1 MKKASAAMT
10 MASVAA
16 VAIASTAILRSGKL
30 PSTDTI
36 PVETPFVIKA
46 DKAVKETPPM
56 RIAPRGP
63 MRAKAM
69 DVPFI
74 EDFSSASTLGD
85 WGIQDVNNDNN
96 SWEYKESFGLV
107 RCMFPSGSPANDDW
121 LVTPAIN
128 LGKDDIYT
136 LTFSFGSQGSRYA
149 PEALTVTMGTSEY
162 ATRHT
167 TVLFSRDDIL
177 NFWNGSMETVTITL
191 PVEEDGA
198 YYFGFH
204 CTSPS
209 GGYSLYLDDVK
220 VEQNGSYTAPGPVTG
235 FSVIPAAKGALKAD
249 ISLIAPDQTADGEPL
264 SSLDNVKLYRDEEP
278 IHTFDN
284 PSPGATLNVTDD
296 NPSNGFHTYKAIA
309 TADGLEGAKAEVKVF
324 VGVDTP
330 MAVTQVTAVEN
341 TSDVTLSWAAP
352 LGVNGGYVGPEVVRY
367 AITRIDSD
375 GENIVDDAWDELT
388 FTDPDVDFS
397 TQNHVYYTVKAY
409 THAGEADAVSSNSLF
424 VGPAIQIPFT
434 ESFAYGNLAT
444 SPWVMEYID
453 PGYFPTQW
461 RTTPMGSLPTC
472 PPVDGDD
479 GMLEFVS
486 KISGF
491 NLYEGNVVRLATPAI
506 NLQDAEN
513 PFVSFYLFH
522 YDTTTISQEYDAE
535 NDEYLTVTT
544 TYDDKLHLQ
553 VAIDNGEYA
562 DIPDSEILLAKDNS
576 GWNLYTIPLDAYKG
590 HAKVS
595 VGLVGTAGGGGNI
608 CVDRLTVTD
617 SYTADLAFTGL
628 LGPAQVKVGERA
640 EYTANIVNNGVSS
653 TKNYTVDLYV
663 DDVKVDSQKGP
674 GAAIFANGGQK
685 TVKVGFTPDASL
697 AGAEHR
703 LHAVISFPDDQ
714 CQANNRSE
722 TITLSVPG
730 NSFPKVDNLSGNVT
744 DGKVTL
750 TWDEPEF
757 EAFRA
762 AVNDDMEAHAA
773 FAISGIGDY
782 TLIDNDQAAKTY
794 VVSGIDSYPNAG
806 AKMAWQVFDP
816 ATAGIDT
823 DLDFN
828 RRWICHSGKQCLI
841 SWGAD
846 VSTGVT
852 ANDDWL
858 ISPELSGEKQTIT
871 FFIKS
876 VTLAYPER
884 FRVLYSCDGKSMSDF
899 VKIAEANYYTPTS
912 YWRKFSVTLPEGARY
927 FAIHCISADGF
938 GLMVDD
944 ISLIPASSS
953 ETEVDFHGY
962 NVYRDGAK
970 INGAPLGEP
979 SYTDE
984 SASAGAHRY
993 YVTAL
998 YAEGESDPSPMYDIS
1013 TSGID
1018 QAVAATSES
1027 FHVTGHIGCM
1037 EVDGCHGRVEVFSLD
1052 GRHVASERVTGNLTF
1067 SIPAGTYLVSCG
1079 KRSVKVIVK

>member
-1 MKKASAAMT
+1 MKKASAAIA

-30 PSTDTI
+30 PSTDKIAT
-36 PVETPFVIKA
+36 ESPFVVKA
-46 DKAVKETPPM
+46 DNAAKDAPAVKLP
-56 RIAPRGP
+56 ARGP
-63 MRAKAM
+63 MRAKAL

-85 WGIQDVNNDNN
+85 WGIQDVNGDGN

-107 RCMFPSGSPANDDW
+107 RCMFPTAASANDDW
-121 LVTPAIN
+121 LVSPAIN

-167 TVLFSRDDIL
+167 TVLFSRDDIQ
-177 NFWNGSMETVTITL
+177 NFWNGSMETVTVTL

-204 CTSPS
+204 CTSPA

-220 VEQNGSYTAPGPVTG
+220 VEQNGSYTAPGPVTD
-235 FSVIPAAKGALKAD
+235 FSVIPAEKGALKAS
-249 ISLIAPDQTADGEPL
+249 ISLVAPEETADGNPL
-264 SSLDNVKLYRDEEP
+264 SSLDDVKLYRDEAL

-284 PSPGATLNVTDD
+284 PSPGKPLDFTDPS
-296 NPSNGFHTYKAIA
+296 PSNGFHTYKAIA
-309 TADGLEGAKAEVKVF
+309 TAGGLEGAKAEVRVF

-330 MAVTQVTAVEN
+330 MAVTSVKAVEN
-341 TSDVTLSWAAP
+341 SADVTLSWEAP
-352 LGVNGGYVGPEVVRY
+352 LGVNGGYVGPEVVKY
-367 AITRIDSD
+367 AISRIDSD
-375 GENIVDDAWDELT
+375 GDNVVDDAWDEVT
-388 FTDPDVDFS
+388 FTDPDIDFS

-409 THAGEADAVSSNSLF
+409 THIGEADPVSSNSLF
-424 VGPAIQIPFT
+424 VGPAFPIPFT
-434 ESFAYGNLAT
+434 ESFDYCNLTT

-453 PGYFPTQW
+453 PGYFPTKWQ
-461 RTTPMGSLPTC
+461 TTPMGSIPVC
-472 PPVDGDD
+472 PPIDGDD

-486 KISGF
+486 KVSGF

-506 NLQDAEN
+506 NLKDAEN
-513 PFVSFYLFH
+513 PFISFYLFH
-522 YDTTTISQEYDAE
+522 YDTTTISQEYDPDKE
-535 NDEYLTVTT
+535 EYVTVTN

-553 VAIDNGEYA
+553 VALDNGEYS

-576 GWNLYTIPLDAYKG
+576 GWNLYTIPLTAYKG
-590 HAKVS
+590 HGKVS

-608 CVDRLTVTD
+608 CVDHLTITD

-663 DDVKVDSQKGP
+663 DDIKVDSQKGP
-674 GAAIFANGGQK
+674 GAAIFSDGGQK
-685 TVKVGFTPDASL
+685 TVKLGFTPDASL
-697 AGAEHR
+697 AGSEHR
-703 LHAVISFPDDQ
+703 LYALISFPDDQ
-714 CQANNRSE
+714 CEANNRSE
-722 TITLSVPG
+722 MITLTVPG
-730 NSFPKVDNLSGNVT
+730 NSFPKVENLSGDVA

-757 EAFRA
+757 EVFRP
-762 AVNDDMEAHAA
+762 AVNDDMEAHTA

-782 TLIDNDQAAKTY
+782 TLIDNDKASKTY
-794 VVSGIDSYPNAG
+794 VVSNIDSYPNAG
-806 AKMAWQVFDP
+806 TKMAWQVFDP

-823 DLDFN
+823 ELDFN

-858 ISPELSGEKQTIT
+858 ISPELSGDKQKVT
-871 FFIKS
+871 FYIKS
-876 VTLAYPER
+876 VSLAYPER

-899 VKIAEANYYTPTS
+899 VKVAEANYYTPTS
-912 YWRKFSVTLPEGARY
+912 YWRKFSVTLPEGAKY

-944 ISLIPASSS
+944 ISFIPASSD
-953 ETEVDFHGY
+953 EVEVDFHGY
-962 NVYRDGAK
+962 NVYRDGVK
-970 INGAPLGEP
+970 VNDSPLGEP

-984 SASAGAHRY
+984 SAPAGSHRY

-998 YAEGESDPSPMYDIS
+998 YAEGESDPSPVYDAS

-1018 QAVAATSES
+1018 RVAATTTDC
-1027 FHVTGHIGCM
+1027 FRVVGHVGCI
-1037 EVDGCHGRVEVFSLD
+1037 EVDGCYGKVDVFTLD
-1052 GRHVASERVTGNLTF
+1052 GRLAASEKVTGNLTF
-1067 SIPAGTYLVSCG
+1067 TIAPAAYIVRYSD
-1079 KRSVKVIVK
+1079 RSVKVIVK